1 MIYFLSAQITQQSH
15 AIVWNVFYLSKIATD
30 MDTFLIFSGS
40 FLGSGDHLHRTNTCD
55 MLING

>member
-30 MDTFLIFSGS
+30 MDTFFLVPFWGRVITYIELI
-40 FLGSGDHLHRTNTCD
+40 RAIC
-55 MLING
+55 